1 MFPYLILGIALVAG
15 LILASRWFVSADPK
29 TLVQGLKWA
38 LLGLIGLVAAFFIL
52 TGRLAWALF
61 VLPALLPWFF
71 RARQAARAARN
82 FQRMAENMRGET
94 GGEASEIETRYLRVR
109 LDHDSGAISGEVL
122 AGPFSG
128 SRLETL
134 TPNDLLDL
142 YQSCRDDEETVRVLE
157 AYLERAH
164 PDWRDHVGGDSQA
177 AGAGDMDRAE
187 ALRVLGLEE
196 GTSAEDIKAAHHR
209 LIAGLHPD
217 KGGSD
222 YLAAQINE
230 AKDVL
235 LGD

>member
-15 LILASRWFVSADPK
+15 LILASRWFVGADPK
-29 TLVQGLKWA
+29 TLVRVLKWG
-38 LLGLIGLVAAFFIL
+38 LLGLIGLVALFFML

-71 RARQAARAARN
+71 RARQAARAAKN
-82 FQRMAENMRGET
+82 FHRMSQSMRGEA

-109 LDHDSGAISGEVL
+109 LDHDSGTISGEVL
-122 AGPFSG
+122 AGRFSG

-134 TPNDLLDL
+134 TVDELLDL
-142 YQSCRDDEETVRVLE
+142 YRDSGDDEETGRVLE

-164 PDWRDHVGGDSQA
+164 PDWRDRVGGGGA
-177 AGAGDMDRAE
+177 AGPGDMDRAE

-196 GTSAEDIKAAHHR
+196 GAGEDDVKAAHHR
-209 LIAGLHPD
+209 LISGLHPD
-217 KGGSD
+217 RGGSD
-222 YLAAQINE
+222 YLAAKINE

-235 LGD
+235 LDG